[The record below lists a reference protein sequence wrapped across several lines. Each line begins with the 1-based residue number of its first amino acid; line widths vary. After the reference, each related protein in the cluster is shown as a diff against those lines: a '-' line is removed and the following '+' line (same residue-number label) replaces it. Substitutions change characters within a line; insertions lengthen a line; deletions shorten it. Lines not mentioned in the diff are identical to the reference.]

1 MCRRQIRS
9 ARAHGT
15 ACPYKEIE
23 PLHAAAGTTQ
33 GALEQKVW
41 LQDHQCDEWMQVR
54 RISLP
59 LAEAI
64 RKFAIA
70 DLTNSP
76 RGCAMSHGP
85 LQT

>member
-1 MCRRQIRS
+1 MLLRARHKARWSRRCGCKIIS
-9 ARAHGT
+9 AMNG
-15 ACPYKEIE
+15 CK
-23 PLHAAAGTTQ
+23 
-33 GALEQKVW
+33 
-41 LQDHQCDEWMQVR
+41 VR
-54 RISLP
+54 RIFLP